1 MKIKKLSNGNYE
13 IDEKTLK
20 GLLVSRYEL
29 DALECGGVDNWHDYC
44 DALNDYLNGE
54 YEDFYEFVESVLE
67 DIKIGKYDE

>member
-20 GLLVSRYEL
+20 GLLISRYEL
-29 DALECGGVDNWHDYC
+29 DALECGGVDNWQDYC
-44 DALNDYLNGE
+44 DVLNDYLE
-54 YEDFYEFVESVLE
+54 DYENFEEFAESVLE

>member
-20 GLLVSRYEL
+20 GLLISRYEL

-44 DALNDYLNGE
+44 DALNDYLE
-54 YEDFYEFVESVLE
+54 DYENFEEFVESVLE
-67 DIKIGKYDE
+67 DINRGKYDE

>member
-20 GLLVSRYEL
+20 GLLISRYEL

-44 DALNDYLNGE
+44 DVLNDYLE
-54 YEDFYEFVESVLE
+54 DYENFEEFVESVLE
-67 DIKIGKYDE
+67 DINRGDYDK

>member
-20 GLLVSRYEL
+20 GLLISRYEL

-44 DALNDYLNGE
+44 DVLNDYLDG
-54 YEDFYEFVESVLE
+54 YEDFEEFVESVLE
-67 DIKIGKYDE
+67 DINRGKYDE

>member
-29 DALECGGVDNWHDYC
+29 DALECGGVDNWQDYC
-44 DALNDYLNGE
+44 DVLNDYLE
-54 YEDFYEFVESVLE
+54 DYEDFNEFVESVLE
-67 DIKIGKYDE
+67 DIDRGDYDE

>member
-44 DALNDYLNGE
+44 DVLNDYLE
-54 YEDFYEFVESVLE
+54 DYENFEEFVESVLE
-67 DIKIGKYDE
+67 DIDRGKYDE

>member
-20 GLLVSRYEL
+20 GLLISRYEL
-29 DALECGGVDNWHDYC
+29 DALECGGVDNWQDYC
-44 DALNDYLNGE
+44 DVLNDYLE
-54 YEDFYEFVESVLE
+54 DYEDFGEFVESVLE

>member
-20 GLLVSRYEL
+20 GLLISRYEL

-44 DALNDYLNGE
+44 DALNDYLE
-54 YEDFYEFVESVLE
+54 DYENFEEFVESVLE

>member
-20 GLLVSRYEL
+20 GLLISRYEL

-44 DALNDYLNGE
+44 DVLNDYLDG
-54 YEDFYEFVESVLE
+54 YEDFGEFVESVLE

>member
-20 GLLVSRYEL
+20 GLLISRYEL
-29 DALECGGVDNWHDYC
+29 DALECGGVDNWQDYC
-44 DALNDYLNGE
+44 DVLNDYLE
-54 YEDFYEFVESVLE
+54 DYENFEEFVKSVLE

>member
-20 GLLVSRYEL
+20 GLLISRYEL
-29 DALECGGVDNWHDYC
+29 DALECGRVDNWQDYC
-44 DALNDYLNGE
+44 DVLNDYLDG
-54 YEDFYEFVESVLE
+54 YEDFEEFVESVLE

>member
-29 DALECGGVDNWHDYC
+29 DALECGGVDNWQDYC
-44 DALNDYLNGE
+44 DVLNDYLE
-54 YEDFYEFVESVLE
+54 DYEDFGEFVESVLE
-67 DIKIGKYDE
+67 DIKKGKYDE

>member
-20 GLLVSRYEL
+20 GLLISRYEL

-44 DALNDYLNGE
+44 DVLNDYLDE
-54 YEDFYEFVESVLE
+54 YEDFDEFVESVLE
-67 DIKIGKYDE
+67 DIKKGKYDE

>member
-20 GLLVSRYEL
+20 GLLISRYEL

-44 DALNDYLNGE
+44 DTLNDYLE
-54 YEDFYEFVESVLE
+54 DYEDFNEFVESVLE
-67 DIKIGKYDE
+67 DIKGGKYDE

>member
-20 GLLVSRYEL
+20 GLLISRYEL

-44 DALNDYLNGE
+44 DVLNDYLDG
-54 YEDFYEFVESVLE
+54 YEDFEEFVESVLE

>member
-29 DALECGGVDNWHDYC
+29 DALECGGVDNWQDYC
-44 DALNDYLNGE
+44 DVLNDYLE
-54 YEDFYEFVESVLE
+54 DYENFEEFVESVLE
-67 DIKIGKYDE
+67 DINRGDYDK

>member
-20 GLLVSRYEL
+20 GLLISRYEL

-44 DALNDYLNGE
+44 DVLNDYLE
-54 YEDFYEFVESVLE
+54 DYENFEEFVESVLE
-67 DIKIGKYDE
+67 DIDRGKYDE

>member
-20 GLLVSRYEL
+20 GLLISRYEL

-44 DALNDYLNGE
+44 DALNDYLE
-54 YEDFYEFVESVLE
+54 DYEDFNEFVESVLE
-67 DIKIGKYDE
+67 DIDRGDYDE

>member
-29 DALECGGVDNWHDYC
+29 DALECGGVDNWQDYC
-44 DALNDYLNGE
+44 DVLNDYLE
-54 YEDFYEFVESVLE
+54 DYEDFNEFVESVLE

>member
-20 GLLVSRYEL
+20 GLLISRYEL
-29 DALECGGVDNWHDYC
+29 DALECGGVDNWQDYC
-44 DALNDYLNGE
+44 DVLNDYLE
-54 YEDFYEFVESVLE
+54 DYENFEDFVESVLE

>member
-20 GLLVSRYEL
+20 GLLISRYEL

-44 DALNDYLNGE
+44 DVLNDYLDG
-54 YEDFYEFVESVLE
+54 YEDFDEFVESILE
-67 DIKIGKYDE
+67 DIKGGKYDEQ